1 MTALTLAKAQ
11 TIVTAALGHARAKG
25 LKPLSIAVLD
35 ARGAV
40 VAAASEDGT
49 SLKRFEIALGKA
61 RGAVAL
67 GLGSRAIG
75 QMAIDRPH
83 FFAGAVHAV
92 GGEMVP
98 VAGGVLVRAA
108 DGAIL
113 GAVGISG
120 DTSDNDEAA
129 ASAGI
134 AAAGFTADGG

>member
-1 MTALTLAKAQ
+1 MTGLTLAKAQ
-11 TIVTAALGHARAKG
+11 AIVTAALAHARASG
-25 LKPLSIAVLD
+25 FKPLSIVVLD

-49 SLKRFEIALGKA
+49 SLRRFEIALGKA
-61 RGAVAL
+61 KGAVAL

-98 VAGGVLVRAA
+98 VAGGVLIRATG
-108 DGAIL
+108 GALL
-113 GAVGISG
+113 GAVGVSG

-134 AAAGFTADGG
+134 ATAGLIADGG